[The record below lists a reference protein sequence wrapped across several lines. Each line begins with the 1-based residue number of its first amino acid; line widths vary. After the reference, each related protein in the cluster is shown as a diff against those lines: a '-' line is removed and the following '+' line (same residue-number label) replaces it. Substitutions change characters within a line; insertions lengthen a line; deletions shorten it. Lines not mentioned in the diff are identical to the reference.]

1 MGARRSESNA
11 DETPRE
17 VYSQA
22 CFRGGRL
29 FTLGLSCVAL
39 GHNKRNTLRKATNI
53 GRCNSPLRKG
63 KYVPSVMPSGSIF
76 HSNCEAVVRSKF
88 ALNCKAPRPD
98 CKPQDFPPG
107 PLNPLSAAWKTL
119 FQSVI
124 LYVLLPCI
132 YVRKTRSSR
141 HKRIKHK
148 NRKTLK

>member
-88 ALNCKAPRPD
+88 ALNCEAPRPD
-98 CKPQDFPPG
+98 CKPQDLLIRLVQRGKHCFKALFYTSSYRVYTCAKHG
-107 PLNPLSAAWKTL
+107 PADTKE
-119 FQSVI
+119 
-124 LYVLLPCI
+124 
-132 YVRKTRSSR
+132 
-141 HKRIKHK
+141 
-148 NRKTLK
+148 